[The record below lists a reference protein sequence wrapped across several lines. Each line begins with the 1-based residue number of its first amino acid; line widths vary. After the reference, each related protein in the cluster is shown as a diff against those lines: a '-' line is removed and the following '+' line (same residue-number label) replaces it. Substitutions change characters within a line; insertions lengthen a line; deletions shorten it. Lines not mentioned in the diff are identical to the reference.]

1 MNHTHVT
8 AQTNMQ
14 ATPPIQTLQRKIV
27 ELQQSIQTQTI
38 QLRFQQEQLQ
48 TYQQLL
54 QEFSL
59 AVIPPQPYA
68 TVLPPA
74 TLTTPVPHTSSQLI
88 PLTHHT
94 PPSDTPRPSSSIVPL
109 ELLPPP
115 PPTEQEK
122 QLSHH
127 TPPLDL
133 LSLDNEMTD
142 LDMDR
147 TETGHN
153 APHVANPS
161 FARTT
166 QPTQPTQQTQPT
178 PHTSHPHHDPLVS
191 PIHNTTV
198 QRGHP
203 SSGNHSQQTGELT
216 PKKFALSSAM
226 LETLRHPKS
235 ARASTQEPPG
245 SHTYLPEP
253 TYNDLH
259 KQLWAAM
266 THTFT
271 RHPGNFITEEQVL
284 HTLQHAQSALPIPS
298 QPTPADLRS
307 FLTHQTVNHVPPQK
321 RCLRVRQL
329 EYDQKTQWI
338 FFLPEWA

>member
-1 MNHTHVT
+1 MNHTHVA

-27 ELQQSIQTQTI
+27 ELQQSIQTQTM

-59 AVIPPQPYA
+59 AVIPPPPHA
-68 TVLPPA
+68 TMLPPA
-74 TLTTPVPHTSSQLI
+74 TLTTPVPHM
-88 PLTHHT
+88 
-94 PPSDTPRPSSSIVPL
+94 PSDTPRPSSSIVPL
-109 ELLPPP
+109 ELHPP
-115 PPTEQEK
+115 PPTEQGEH
-122 QLSHH
+122 LSHH

-133 LSLDNEMTD
+133 LSLDDEMTD
-142 LDMDR
+142 LDR
-147 TETGHN
+147 THTPTETRHN
-153 APHVANPS
+153 SPHVANPS

-178 PHTSHPHHDPLVS
+178 HHTSHPHHDPLVS

-203 SSGNHSQQTGELT
+203 SSGNHGQQTGELT
-216 PKKFALSSAM
+216 PKKFALSSTM

-245 SHTYLPEP
+245 PHTYLPEP
-253 TYNDLH
+253 TYNDIH
-259 KQLWAAM
+259 KQLWAAI

-284 HTLQHAQSALPIPS
+284 HTLQHTQSALPLPA